1 MLEIVPPRRL
11 GRIDGHKPDELFG
24 RALHEG
30 CDVIVRNVQ
39 PRFQSAQSKANGPVA
54 RLHGLQV
61 RLELDA
67 DLDFRAPSRSLKVVE
82 EGLVNVR
89 GNIPRM
95 GMNIDDHA

>member
-1 MLEIVPPRRL
+1 MLEIVRPRRL
-11 GRIDGHKPDELFG
+11 SRIDGHKPDELFG

-39 PRFQSAQSKANGPVA
+39 PCFQAAQSKANGPIA
-54 RLHGLQV
+54 WLHGLQV

-67 DLDFRAPSRSLKVVE
+67 DLDFRAPNRSPKIVE
-82 EGLVNVR
+82 KDLVNVR